1 MILDVLLG
9 DPPLFPTTEEVNLS
23 WKILDPIEE
32 FWSTLGQPQ
41 PYRSGTW
48 GPEEAVE
55 MLARDGHRWRMP

>member
-1 MILDVLLG
+1 M
-9 DPPLFPTTEEVNLS
+9 FPTTQEVDLS
-23 WKILDPIEE
+23 WKILDPIED

-48 GPEEAVE
+48 GPQEAVE